1 MAANA
6 LQVAVESLE
15 EAITSK
21 NYIKLPLRPEETSLG
36 LLFFTALSILWVVV
50 FGGWGKGKI
59 FNCLN

>member
-21 NYIKLPLRPEETSLG
+21 NCIKLPFRPEETSLG
-36 LLFFTALSILWVVV
+36 LLFFTALSILWVV
-50 FGGWGKGKI
+50 FGGG
-59 FNCLN
+59 